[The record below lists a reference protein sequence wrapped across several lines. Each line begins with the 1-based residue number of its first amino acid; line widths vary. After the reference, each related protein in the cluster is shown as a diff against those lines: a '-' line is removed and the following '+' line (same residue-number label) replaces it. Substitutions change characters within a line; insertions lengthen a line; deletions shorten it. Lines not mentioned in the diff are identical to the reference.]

1 MRVGG
6 GKEMECNFVLLQ
18 FQGYFRYYSVV
29 LKMIRKG
36 FIKLSDKK
44 NDGILRDKV
53 LRDIMNQ

>member
-1 MRVGG
+1 
-6 GKEMECNFVLLQ
+6 MECNFVLLQ
-18 FQGYFRYYSVV
+18 FQGYFRYYGVV